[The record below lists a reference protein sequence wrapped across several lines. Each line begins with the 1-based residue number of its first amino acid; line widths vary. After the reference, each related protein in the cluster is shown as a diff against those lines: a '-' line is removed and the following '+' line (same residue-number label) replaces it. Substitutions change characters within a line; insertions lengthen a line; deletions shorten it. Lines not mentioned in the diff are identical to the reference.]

1 MRSTKTRDV
10 PAPRSLD
17 RQRSMAKLKRQIPY
31 QTMVIPGIIFLMIFS
46 IYPLYGLV
54 IAFKRYTVVDTI
66 STAPWVGLE
75 NIKIILK
82 DKYFWESVYNTL
94 MISLMKLFIGFV
106 VPIILAVMIFE
117 LRGGPFKRIVQTI
130 SYLPHFLSWIIL
142 GGMII
147 TWLSTTG
154 MLPQILVKLGI
165 IDQPV
170 NYLLKKEAYWWI
182 AVLSDIWKE
191 AGWGTILYLAAMAG
205 VDPSYYEAATIDGAG
220 RFRRIFSIT
229 LPLIRHVISINLI
242 LTIAGLFGSN
252 LDQTMVLMNTQ
263 NRETAEVINYYVY
276 RMGMVQGDF
285 SYATAVGLG
294 LSIVSL
300 ILLTISNKVT
310 SKLNDESVF

>member
-1 MRSTKTRDV
+1 MKSKTPETLPITKQ
-10 PAPRSLD
+10 
-17 RQRSMAKLKRQIPY
+17 QRFFLQLKRQIPY
-31 QTMVIPGIIFLMIFS
+31 QTMVIPGMIFLLVFS
-46 IYPLYGLV
+46 FYPLYGLV
-54 IAFKRYTVVDTI
+54 IAFKRYTVIDTI
-66 STAPWVGLE
+66 STAPWVGWE
-75 NIKIILK
+75 NFLIVIK
-82 DKYFWESVYNTL
+82 DKYFWSAVYNTIA
-94 MISLMKLFIGFV
+94 ISLLKLAIGFV

-117 LRGGPFKRIVQTI
+117 LRPGPFKRIIQTI

-142 GGMII
+142 GGMIL

-182 AVLSDIWKE
+182 AVLSDTWKE

-205 VDPSYYEAATIDGAG
+205 IDPSYYEAATIDGAG

-242 LTIAGLFGSN
+242 LTIAGLLGSN
-252 LDQTMVLMNTQ
+252 LDQTMVLMNNQ
-263 NRETAEVINYYVY
+263 NRATSQVISYYVY
-276 RMGMVQGDF
+276 NMGMVQGDF
-285 SYATAVGLG
+285 SYATTVGLG
-294 LSIVSL
+294 ISIVSVV
-300 ILLTISNKVT
+300 LLTISNKVT

>member
-1 MRSTKTRDV
+1 MNKNGLATTEKD
-10 PAPRSLD
+10 
-17 RQRSMAKLKRQIPY
+17 LKRQHRRNVLKRQLPL
-31 QTMVIPGIIFLMIFS
+31 QGMVIPGMIFLLIFS
-46 IYPLYGLV
+46 FYPLYGLV
-54 IAFKRYTVVDTI
+54 IAFKRYTVIDTI
-66 STAPWVGLE
+66 ATAPWVGWE
-75 NIKIILK
+75 NFLIVLK
-82 DKYFWESVYNTL
+82 DKYFWGAVYNTL
-94 MISLMKLFIGFV
+94 AISLLKLAIGFV

-117 LRGGPFKRIVQTI
+117 LRPGPFKRIVQTI

-142 GGMII
+142 GGMIT

-165 IDQPV
+165 LEQPV

-205 VDPSYYEAATIDGAG
+205 IDPSYYEAATIDGAG

-229 LPLIRHVISINLI
+229 LPLIRNVISINLI

-263 NRETAEVINYYVY
+263 NRATSEVINYYVY

-285 SYATAVGLG
+285 SYATTVGLG
-294 LSIVSL
+294 ISIVSV
-300 ILLTISNKVT
+300 ILLVISNKVT

>member
-1 MRSTKTRDV
+1 MKSKTPERLAPTKQ
-10 PAPRSLD
+10 
-17 RQRSMAKLKRQIPY
+17 QRFLLRLKRQLPY
-31 QTMVIPGIIFLMIFS
+31 QAMVIPGMIFLLIFS
-46 IYPLYGLV
+46 FYPLYGLI
-54 IAFKRYTVVDTI
+54 IAFKRYTVIDTI
-66 STAPWVGLE
+66 STAPWVGWE
-75 NIKIILK
+75 NFLIVLK
-82 DKYFWESVYNTL
+82 DKYFWGAVYNTL
-94 MISLMKLFIGFV
+94 AISLLKPAIGFV

-117 LRGGPFKRIVQTI
+117 LRPGPFKRIIQTI

-142 GGMII
+142 GGMIT

-165 IDQPV
+165 LDQPV

-182 AVLSDIWKE
+182 AVLSDTWKE
-191 AGWGTILYLAAMAG
+191 AGWGTILYLAAMSG
-205 VDPSYYEAATIDGAG
+205 IDPSYYEAATIDGAG

-242 LTIAGLFGSN
+242 LTVAGLFGSN

-263 NRETAEVINYYVY
+263 NRATSEVISYYVY

-285 SYATAVGLG
+285 SYATTVVLG
-294 LSIVSL
+294 ISIVSVV
-300 ILLTISNKVT
+300 LLTISNKVT

>member
-1 MRSTKTRDV
+1 MKTKQPETL
-10 PAPRSLD
+10 PMTKQ
-17 RQRSMAKLKRQIPY
+17 QRFFLQLKRQLPY
-31 QTMVIPGIIFLMIFS
+31 QTMVIPGMIFLLVFS
-46 IYPLYGLV
+46 IFPLYGLV
-54 IAFKRYTVVDTI
+54 IAFKRYTVIDTI
-66 STAPWVGLE
+66 SSAPWVGWE
-75 NIKIILK
+75 NFKIVLT
-82 DKYFWESVYNTL
+82 DKYFWGSVYNTL
-94 MISLMKLFIGFV
+94 AISLLKLLIGFI

-117 LRGGPFKRIVQTI
+117 LRPGPFKRIIQTI

-142 GGMII
+142 GGMIT

-165 IDQPV
+165 LEQPV
-170 NYLLKKEAYWWI
+170 NYLLKKDAYWWI
-182 AVLSDIWKE
+182 AVLSDTWKE

-205 VDPSYYEAATIDGAG
+205 IDPSYYEAATIDGAG

-242 LTIAGLFGSN
+242 LTIAGLLGSN
-252 LDQTMVLMNTQ
+252 LDQTMVLMNNQ
-263 NRETAEVINYYVY
+263 NRATSEVISYYVY

-285 SYATAVGLG
+285 SYATTVGLG
-294 LSIVSL
+294 ISIVSV

>member
-1 MRSTKTRDV
+1 MKSKTPERLAPTKQ
-10 PAPRSLD
+10 
-17 RQRSMAKLKRQIPY
+17 QRFLLRLKRQLPY
-31 QTMVIPGIIFLMIFS
+31 QAMVIPGMIFLLIFS
-46 IYPLYGLV
+46 FYPLYGLI
-54 IAFKRYTVVDTI
+54 IAFKRYTVIDTI
-66 STAPWVGLE
+66 STAPWVGWDNFL
-75 NIKIILK
+75 IVLK
-82 DKYFWESVYNTL
+82 DKYFWGAVYNTL
-94 MISLMKLFIGFV
+94 AISLLKLAIGFV

-117 LRGGPFKRIVQTI
+117 LRPGPFKRIIQTI

-142 GGMII
+142 GGMIT

-154 MLPQILVKLGI
+154 MLPQILVKLGVL
-165 IDQPV
+165 DQPV

-182 AVLSDIWKE
+182 AVLSDTWKE
-191 AGWGTILYLAAMAG
+191 AGWGTILYLAAMSG
-205 VDPSYYEAATIDGAG
+205 IDPSYYEAATIDGAG

-242 LTIAGLFGSN
+242 LTVAGLFGSN

-263 NRETAEVINYYVY
+263 NRATSEVISYYVY

-285 SYATAVGLG
+285 SYATTVGLG
-294 LSIVSL
+294 ISIVSV